1 MTKKSDEAKADYLAG
16 LTYKEIA
23 ERYSVSVGTV
33 RAWKSRYK
41 WDGKSESQVSATN
54 ATQHATESATKRNSV
69 AMQETLDATELTEK
83 QKLFCLYYMQRFNA
97 GWAYHKVYGVDWNT
111 ARAAGSR
118 LLTNV
123 KVKQELDRLKRLN
136 EEQLHATQL
145 DVTRKVLEIAFSD
158 LGDYVHFG
166 SKPTLDDHG
175 HEYQRSYVY
184 FSEQDEVDTSQ
195 IKEIHI
201 GQNGPEIKL
210 NDRLKAL
217 ELLYKMLPE
226 PVGQSAENDSM
237 IEAIKEGINRLKG
250 GQDDNGIAEK
260 EG

>member
-1 MTKKSDEAKADYLAG
+1 MTKKADEAKADYLAG
-16 LTYKEIA
+16 LSYKEIA
-23 ERYSVSVGTV
+23 ERYSVSEGTV

-41 WDGKSESQVSATN
+41 WDGESNLKDVVTKRNA
-54 ATQHATESATKRNSV
+54 ATQQSATKTQRV
-69 AMQETLDATELTEK
+69 ATQEVLGSAELNEK
-83 QKLFCLYYMQRFNA
+83 QKLFCAYYMQRFNA
-97 GWAYHKVYGVDWNT
+97 TWAYHKVYGSSWET
-111 ARAAGSR
+111 ARTQGSVF
-118 LLTNV
+118 LTKPNI
-123 KVKQELDRLKRLN
+123 KQELDRLKRLN

-166 SKPTLDDHG
+166 SKPTLDDDG

-195 IKEIHI
+195 IKEIHL

-226 PVGQSAENDSM
+226 PTGQSAENDSM
-237 IEAIKEGINRLKG
+237 IEAIKEGINRLKS